1 MLLGVTKS
9 NARATSHLRD
19 AARRRH
25 AETSPATDK
34 FAQGFLKLLWRG
46 VIPCLIITTPPCAS
60 TRLARV
66 FVEKAQARYQRYAQ
80 DLRGLRDDEQRDSLW
95 RDGVRKG
102 AEHEAPRLG
111 IAAGNEV
118 HPSGFPQLRSEH
130 LARQAAPARLAEL
143 RRERAVGAQ
152 RLDRRQVIVPARRE
166 LARGTPGAQPHIRRF
181 GLRADEL
188 DRAARGE
195 PAPELPV
202 LAQPKPLVE
211 AADLAHA
218 VNPDQRAG

>member
-25 AETSPATDK
+25 AETSPPSDK

-46 VIPCLIITTPPCAS
+46 AIRCLMITTPQCC
-60 TRLARV
+60 LARV

-95 RDGVRKG
+95 RNGVGKG
-102 AEHEAPRLG
+102 AEHQAPRLG

-130 LARQAAPARLAEL
+130 
-143 RRERAVGAQ
+143 
-152 RLDRRQVIVPARRE
+152 
-166 LARGTPGAQPHIRRF
+166 
-181 GLRADEL
+181 
-188 DRAARGE
+188 
-195 PAPELPV
+195 
-202 LAQPKPLVE
+202 
-211 AADLAHA
+211 
-218 VNPDQRAG
+218 